1 MLMVNMNRIFF
12 IYLAFFASFLVSESA
27 DTINCQNGKPEV
39 FFITPQN
46 GYKSTQ
52 SEIKIIF
59 GIKNLNI
66 VPAGINSCDSGH
78 HHLVVDAEL
87 PILSRPIPSSK
98 NYIHFGKG
106 QTETT
111 IELSPGKHTLQLL
124 VGNFAHIPHA
134 DPIYSKKI
142 EIEVVNSQ

>member
-1 MLMVNMNRIFF
+1 MNRIFF
-12 IYLAFFASFLVSESA
+12 IYLAFFASFLATENTNTS
-27 DTINCQNGKPEV
+27 NCQNGKPEV

-66 VPAGINSCDSGH
+66 VPAGINKCSSGH
-78 HHLVVDAEL
+78 HHLVVDADL
-87 PILSRPIPSSK
+87 PILSRPIPSSE

-111 IELSPGKHTLQLL
+111 IELTPGKHTLQLL
-124 VGNFAHIPHA
+124 VGNFAHIPHS
-134 DPIYSKKI
+134 DPIYSEKI